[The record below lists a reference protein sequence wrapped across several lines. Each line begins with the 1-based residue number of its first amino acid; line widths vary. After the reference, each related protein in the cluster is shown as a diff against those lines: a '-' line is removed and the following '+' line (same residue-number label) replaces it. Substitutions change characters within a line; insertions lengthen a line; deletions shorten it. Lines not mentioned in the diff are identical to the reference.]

1 MKVKVEN
8 MTSKRSGRE
17 VPNQFRIF
25 TDKGVYF
32 QSYSTV
38 IAFKPSQGKLQLDA
52 DKWNYSVT
60 TAKYRNE
67 FTGLT
72 TKETEARIKSGEIEL
87 VDLN

>member
-1 MKVKVEN
+1 MKVKVRN
-8 MTSKRSGRE
+8 MTSTRSGRE

-25 TDKGVYF
+25 TDDGVYF

-38 IAFKPSQGKLQLDA
+38 IAFSPHSGKLQLDT

-72 TKETEARIKSGEIEL
+72 KKETETRIKSGEIEL